1 MNNTTS
7 CSRSAFISIVG
18 KPNVGKSS
26 LLNCLLGEKIA
37 IVTNKPQTTRTRITG
52 VLTKEDVQ
60 LVFIDTPGFHKAKT
74 RLSDNM
80 IKAVNTSI
88 KDVDAV
94 MLLIE
99 PTGKLTEAEH
109 NLIENIKSQ
118 RIPCILVINKI
129 DLLSDKALLL
139 KRIVEL
145 TALHD
150 FDAVVPISVLKKD
163 GIDSL
168 FKELDKYAGEG
179 VHYFPNDTLTDQP
192 ERVIVSEIIREKIL
206 LNLHQEIPHGTAVV
220 IEKMRER
227 EDTQKEIM
235 DIEALIYCEKS
246 SHKGMIIGK
255 NGAVLKRIASASRE
269 EIESFLRIK
278 INLKCWV
285 KVREDWRNNDN
296 FIRSF
301 GLSDS
306 DN

>member
-1 MNNTTS
+1 MNNTIS

-206 LNLHQEIPHGTAVV
+206 FNLHQEIPHGTAVV

-285 KVREDWRNNDN
+285 KVHEDWRNNDN

>member
-1 MNNTTS
+1 MNNTIS

-206 LNLHQEIPHGTAVV
+206 FNLHQEIPHGTAVV

>member
-7 CSRSAFISIVG
+7 CNRSAFISIVG

-99 PTGKLTEAEH
+99 PTGKLTESEH

-168 FKELDKYAGEG
+168 FKELDKHAGEG